1 MACQYSFKSSAISG
15 YELATWHYEKNK
27 CDKLRIWKYEEEIH
41 NYSIRDPP
49 HVTKYSAVF
58 LELKH
63 WLYVVQ
69 KTDEIKKYLGIVR
82 LVTQDL
88 CVYIWLVMALFN
100 IFQKCIAQIYRI
112 CTSQR
117 KNAALTGGLYI
128 SSIHRELK
136 GAHRTTLGPGD
147 DTKHKWNSSIHYVK
161 YKEKNNS
168 TGWKEAWSQEQVE
181 TTELER

>member
-117 KNAALTGGLYI
+117 KKRRTNWRPVHKFYSSRVKGGTQNDPR
-128 SSIHRELK
+128 SR
-136 GAHRTTLGPGD
+136 RR
-147 DTKHKWNSSIHYVK
+147 HKTQMEFQHP
-161 YKEKNNS
+161 
-168 TGWKEAWSQEQVE
+168 
-181 TTELER
+181 LC